1 MGLGATLPNH
11 IPACRS
17 ELMNGTGFDTIAINC
32 GMKILTFKPIHY
44 KMHALRKDKINLFSL
59 LSSIFYWWD
68 QEANGGGGSLTEGS
82 IDRLKILKTCSA
94 GSPTL
99 GDTS

>member
-1 MGLGATLPNH
+1 MLLSVVNSLVLEVVEG
-11 IPACRS
+11 
-17 ELMNGTGFDTIAINC
+17 
-32 GMKILTFKPIHY
+32 
-44 KMHALRKDKINLFSL
+44 L